1 MAAKPRTKKAKAA
14 TVKKTMHLWKGGK
27 LHSGSKKG
35 PLVRSQKQAVAIA
48 LSAAGESRRA
58 TGRRKR

>member
-35 PLVRSQKQAVAIA
+35 PLVRSQSQALAIA
-48 LSAAGESRRA
+48 LRA
-58 TGRRKR
+58 SGTKRKK